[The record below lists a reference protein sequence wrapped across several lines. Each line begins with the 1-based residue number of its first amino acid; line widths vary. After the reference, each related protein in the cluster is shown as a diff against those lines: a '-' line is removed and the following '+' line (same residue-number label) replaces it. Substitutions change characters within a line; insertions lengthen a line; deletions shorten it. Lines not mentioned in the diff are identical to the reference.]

1 MYPRDCEA
9 PCTSG
14 TYVPHF
20 GKELFQSR
28 IWNNDFSSMFLI
40 ITAAASPAGFL
51 CVSRPLTFDGS
62 GSASADIGEWVC
74 VALLLRT
81 LGHSRL

>member
-20 GKELFQSR
+20 GKSFFNQEFGIMTSAPC
-28 IWNNDFSSMFLI
+28 FS
-40 ITAAASPAGFL
+40 
-51 CVSRPLTFDGS
+51 
-62 GSASADIGEWVC
+62 
-74 VALLLRT
+74 LLLQRP
-81 LGHSRL
+81 HRLDFYAFHVR

>member
-9 PCTSG
+9 PCTPG

-20 GKELFQSR
+20 GKSFFNQEFG
-28 IWNNDFSSMFLI
+28 ITTSSMFLI
-40 ITAAASPAGFL
+40 ITAAASPAEFL
-51 CVSRPLTFDGS
+51 CVSRPLTFDGA
-62 GSASADIGEWVC
+62 GSAPADIGERMYE
-74 VALLLRT
+74 ALLLRT